1 MHRSPQ
7 LPILFLRSGLAF
19 CVLLAWGCDPMTDP
33 PTDTPGAQ
41 AARAATGPT
50 VTSVNPSY
58 GHPADALVTVR
69 VLGAGYDQGSAAS
82 WERDGVAD
90 AKITVHETRFVSS
103 GELSATISI
112 AADATIDLYDVAV
125 TTSTRKKGIGMER
138 FEVTA
143 AQSIGTLGGNTL
155 SRSIND
161 LGQVVGYSMAGSSQ
175 RAFFWRPGGPMD
187 NLGSGQAY
195 DVDQSGTVVVG
206 ISSPGGVVWRFDG
219 AGWTSSALP
228 NAAGAR
234 PAGIAQIGDTLRIV
248 GSSKVSTARKAPDQ
262 ATTWSSLGGE
272 WTLQLLPNPAGYA
285 GSGAEDVSPTGHIVG
300 SAPNGSLPRT
310 AVLWTPDRTPVILP
324 PRPGDVT
331 SFAFGINP
339 SATLVAGV
347 SGGRAVVWKQDG
359 TGAWTPR
366 LLEACG
372 NAQAV
377 NDAGMVVGQ
386 KCDGGAWM
394 WQLDENG
401 TVISQRR
408 LPGLG
413 SATDPR
419 AVEGINNT
427 LTPAAAGKAKS
438 TASPADVGVIW
449 DLAGLTTH

>member
-1 MHRSPQ
+1 MFRSLR
-7 LPILFLRSGLAF
+7 LPILCLRSGLALSV
-19 CVLLAWGCDPMTDP
+19 VLATACDPVTDP
-33 PTDTPGAQ
+33 PGEMDDAQ
-41 AARAATGPT
+41 LAKAAAGPT
-50 VTSVNPSY
+50 VTSVNPAY
-58 GHPADALVTVR
+58 GRQADVLVTVR
-69 VLGAGYDQGSAAS
+69 ILGAGYDQGSAAS

-175 RAFFWRPGGPMD
+175 RAFFWRPGAPMV

-195 DVDQSGTVVVG
+195 DLDPTGTVVVG
-206 ISSPGGVVWRFDG
+206 ISSPGGVAWRFDG
-219 AGWTSSALP
+219 AAWTSTALP

-234 PAGIAQIGDTLRIV
+234 PAGIAEVNGALVIAGASNVLV
-248 GSSKVSTARKAPDQ
+248 GRKTVGR
-262 ATTWSSLGGE
+262 ATTWTSSGTGWVLQVLG
-272 WTLQLLPNPAGYA
+272 NPSGYE
-285 GSGAEDVSPTGHIVG
+285 SSWAEDVSITGHVAG
-300 SAPNGSLPRT
+300 SARAGSLPSR
-310 AVLWTPDRTPVILP
+310 AVLWN
-324 PRPGDVT
+324 PGGSTVLLQPLQGDAT
-331 SFAFGINP
+331 SFGNGINP
-339 SATLVAGV
+339 GGTIVAGV
-347 SGGRAVVWKQDG
+347 SGSRAVVWKQDA

-366 LLEACG
+366 QLDTCG
-372 NAQAV
+372 TALAV

-386 KCDGGAWM
+386 GCNGATM
-394 WQLDENG
+394 WQLDAAG
-401 TVISQRR
+401 TVVSQRR

-419 AVEGINNT
+419 AVEGINNS
-427 LTPAAAGKAKS
+427 LTPTAAGKAKS
-438 TASPADVGVIW
+438 PNSPADEGVIW
-449 DLAGLTTH
+449 DLAGLTTE